1 MGERTPHMDPL
12 YRGAFLGLNTVH
24 TQAHMLRAIMEGVVF
39 CLADCN
45 DLLKDQGIEITSL
58 RACGGGSTSPVYRK
72 MLADL
77 FRCGIHTLANKEG
90 GAAFGA
96 AILAGVAPEFIL
108 LYGKPVINLSRSRIP
123 WTSIRQKLTC
133 TRNTMQYMI
142 RCMTH

>member
-1 MGERTPHMDPL
+1 MLLNLDVYKRQDPL

-77 FRCGIHTLANKEG
+77 FRCGIHTPVSYTHL
-90 GAAFGA
+90 
-96 AILAGVAPEFIL
+96 ILSLVDIPQKVHFIP
-108 LYGKPVINLSRSRIP
+108 LY
-123 WTSIRQKLTC
+123 
-133 TRNTMQYMI
+133 
-142 RCMTH
+142 